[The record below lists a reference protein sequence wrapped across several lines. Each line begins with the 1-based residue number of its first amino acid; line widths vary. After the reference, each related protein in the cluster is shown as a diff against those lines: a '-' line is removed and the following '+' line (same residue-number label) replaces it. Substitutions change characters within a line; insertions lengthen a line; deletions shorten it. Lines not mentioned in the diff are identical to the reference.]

1 MWFGFPVGWTG
12 SDGREASVLDLV
24 PVETEEEPQVEIGR
38 PIGLIASPNYNIV
51 RKG

>member
-1 MWFGFPVGWTG
+1 MDVG
-12 SDGREASVLDLV
+12 EAAMLDLV